1 MTINVETETVITL
14 GEGCREFPPN
24 GISTATMARLIQKGI
39 KVKPLNTVVKLETI
53 VICGR
58 RYTSSEAISRLIAAQ
73 NPDQSPATP
82 VITASQRRRRSE
94 AARTALEKMG
104 VSGGVSRTIARPTKD
119 VFATSGGLKQ

>member
-39 KVKPLNTVVKLETI
+39 KVKPLNSVVKLETI

-58 RYTSSEAISRLIAAQ
+58 RYTSREAISRLIAAQ
-73 NPDQSPATP
+73 NPESAPTP
-82 VITASQRRRRSE
+82 VITANQRQRQSE
-94 AARTALEKMG
+94 AARVELERMG
-104 VSGGVSRTIARPTKD
+104 VR
-119 VFATSGGLKQ
+119 